1 MNFLCEKSQP
11 LNQISQRYLYSEMYH
26 KFKTTNDPSF
36 IISISGQFEDIL
48 CQRVD
53 LQHQSTREIEVGD
66 QKNLSELFK
75 KFNKNEDYYL
85 VKTKNNNEEETT
97 IKYLFDNLPP
107 NLELDIS
114 QAGPLEELV
123 SASGESSN

>member
-11 LNQISQRYLYSEMYH
+11 LNQISQRNLYSEMYH

-85 VKTKNNNEEETT
+85 IKTKNNNEEETT
-97 IKYLFDNLPP
+97 IRYLFENLAP
-107 NLELDIS
+107 NLELQIS
-114 QAGPLEELV
+114 QAGPLEELIG
-123 SASGESSN
+123 ASGESSN